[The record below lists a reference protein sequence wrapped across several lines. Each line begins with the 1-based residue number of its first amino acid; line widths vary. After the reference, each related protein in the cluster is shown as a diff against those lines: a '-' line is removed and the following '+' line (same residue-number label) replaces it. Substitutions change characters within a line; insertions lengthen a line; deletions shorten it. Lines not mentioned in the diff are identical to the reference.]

1 MVVPRGWAR
10 SRLLMSAGRYYETS
24 LLSYAQLVQA
34 VVIKERL
41 IKTPKTALAAER
53 SRSGRMTNLSV
64 TLRAQTKA
72 DNLVAGFTDF
82 VDDRYYSGLRG
93 HRRRKVRRRRQ
104 C

>member
-1 MVVPRGWAR
+1 MVI
-10 SRLLMSAGRYYETS
+10 T
-24 LLSYAQLVQA
+24 
-34 VVIKERL
+34 ERL
-41 IKTPKTALAAER
+41 IKTPKDRLKQQKDLVR
-53 SRSGRMTNLSV
+53 GRMANLSV